1 MDDVFCK
8 IIRGEIPSKLVYE
21 DEFVISIMDVNPASP
36 GHVLIIP
43 KKHYTTI
50 LDMDDEINNHIQET
64 AKMLI
69 KKMETQYPNLNGIK
83 VIVNYGSEQ
92 QVKHYHMH
100 LLPVYESGKKPSMS
114 QDDFKEL
121 LKK

>member
-1 MDDVFCK
+1 MDVFCK
-8 IIRGEIPSKLVYE
+8 IINGELPANVVYE
-21 DEFVISIMDVNPASP
+21 DEIVISIMDASPSSP

-50 LDMDDEINNHIQET
+50 LDMDDEINAHIREI

-69 KKMETQYPNLNGIK
+69 RKMEERYPNFAGLH

-92 QVKHYHMH
+92 KVKHYHMH
-100 LLPVYESGKKPSMS
+100 LIPKYAGSAPDKTQEE
-114 QDDFKEL
+114 FCEI

>member
-1 MDDVFCK
+1 MDVFCK
-8 IIRGEIPSKLVYE
+8 IIAGEIPSKPVYE

-36 GHVLIIP
+36 GHVLVIP

-64 AKMLI
+64 ARMLI
-69 KKMETQYPNLNGIK
+69 KKMETQYPNLDGIK

-92 QVKHYHMH
+92 QAKHYHMH

-114 QDDFKEL
+114 QDDFAEL

>member
-1 MDDVFCK
+1 MDVFCK
-8 IIRGEIPSKLVYE
+8 IIAGEIPSKPVYE

-36 GHVLIIP
+36 GHVLVIP

-64 AKMLI
+64 ARMLI
-69 KKMETQYPNLNGIK
+69 KKMETQYPNLDGIK

-114 QDDFKEL
+114 QDDFAEL

>member
-1 MDDVFCK
+1 MDVFCK
-8 IIRGEIPSKLVYE
+8 IIRGEIPSMSVYE
-21 DEFVISIMDVNPASP
+21 DEHVISIMDANPSSP

-43 KKHYTTI
+43 KNHYTTF

-69 KKMETQYPNLNGIK
+69 KKMESVYPGLEGIK
-83 VIVNYGSEQ
+83 IIVNYGSEQ

-100 LLPVYESGKKPSMS
+100 LLPVYAKGKKPTMS
-114 QDDFKEL
+114 QDEFAEL